1 MVQFKGKD
9 FALSPGWRLE
19 LARGGSQDD
28 IAVEGLKEGLASR
41 FHLFLGSGAGRG
53 HQGGVIRIE
62 TSPGSVKIGDAT
74 DRNRASLGGQ
84 AYRLDL
90 GPEAINRFLKSA
102 GEAAARHDS
111 ARAVAALDAALDVVE
126 ELRAERNAS
135 LRDATDTWYKTWYPR
150 VLEAN
155 GRRFL
160 HELDDV
166 KDHVPDR
173 TVDMTYLVYRQLILP
188 FGEWA
193 ERVRAVRNTYA
204 GRNGLPE
211 RERKIDW
218 KDTAPAVSREQVS
231 DEEE

>member
-1 MVQFKGKD
+1 MVQLTGRD
-9 FALSPGWRLE
+9 FDVSPGWRLE
-19 LARGGSQDD
+19 LARGVSQDD
-28 IAVEGLKEGLASR
+28 IAIVDLKEGLASR
-41 FHLFLGSGAGRG
+41 FHLALASGAGRG
-53 HQGGVIRIE
+53 HQGGVIRMSI
-62 TSPGSVKIGDAT
+62 SPGAVKIGDAT
-74 DRNRASLGGQ
+74 DRNRAALEEQ
-84 AYRLDL
+84 AYTLDL

-111 ARAVAALDAALDVVE
+111 ARAVAALDAALDLVE
-126 ELRAERNAS
+126 ELRAERNAA

-173 TVDMTYLVYRQLILP
+173 TVDMTYFVYRQLILP

-193 ERVRAVRNTYA
+193 ERVRAVRNT
-204 GRNGLPE
+204 
-211 RERKIDW
+211 
-218 KDTAPAVSREQVS
+218 
-231 DEEE
+231 

>member
-1 MVQFKGKD
+1 MIRKMTLPIGVLVILAWCLAGLRARPSTASTLLSRGYAVIPQPQMVQLKGKD

-74 DRNRASLGGQ
+74 DRNKASLGGQ

-102 GEAAARHDS
+102 REAAARHDS

-135 LRDATDTWYKTWYPR
+135 LRDATDTW
-150 VLEAN
+150 
-155 GRRFL
+155 
-160 HELDDV
+160 
-166 KDHVPDR
+166 
-173 TVDMTYLVYRQLILP
+173 
-188 FGEWA
+188 
-193 ERVRAVRNTYA
+193 
-204 GRNGLPE
+204 
-211 RERKIDW
+211 
-218 KDTAPAVSREQVS
+218 
-231 DEEE
+231 

>member
-1 MVQFKGKD
+1 MIDNRHDKENDAAHRGACYSGLVLGGSPCASLYGLNPPQPGICRDTPPQMVQLKGKD

-41 FHLFLGSGAGRG
+41 FHLALASGAGRG
-53 HQGGVIRIE
+53 HQGGVIPIE

-166 KDHVPDR
+166 QD
-173 TVDMTYLVYRQLILP
+173 
-188 FGEWA
+188 G
-193 ERVRAVRNTYA
+193 
-204 GRNGLPE
+204 
-211 RERKIDW
+211 
-218 KDTAPAVSREQVS
+218 
-231 DEEE
+231 